1 MTLPASPSTTYV
13 PNNVPVIK
21 AQDLND
27 FQKYLV
33 GLYNGTYT
41 VASIYASASVGN
53 MITPVTPGTIVSSR
67 TAVVSSF
74 PATGSQIVNT
84 GTLARG
90 TVVSASAVVNGNGTM
105 VSGINPQSVGR
116 TPGGNATGDYTI
128 IWTFSNLAHE
138 PVVHATVNELR
149 PGPTSIQAIWDFD
162 VGTGRVSVRVY
173 TWYISVQTDLKFS
186 VCLYGDGG

>member
-1 MTLPASPSTTYV
+1 MTLPTSPSTTYV

-27 FQKYLV
+27 LQVYLA

-41 VASIYASASVGN
+41 VASLYASASAGS
-53 MITPVTPGTIVSSR
+53 MIAPPTPGTVVASR
-67 TAVVSSF
+67 SAVVTSA
-74 PATGSQIVNT
+74 PATGSQIVPA

-90 TVVSASAVVNGNGTM
+90 TVVLASAIVNGDGTL
-105 VSGINPQSVGR
+105 VSGINPYSVGR

-128 IWTFSNLAHE
+128 IWAFSTVAHG

-149 PGPTSIQAIWDFD
+149 PGPTSIQAIWDFN
-162 VGTGRVSVRVY
+162 VMAGRVSARVY
-173 TWYISVQTDLKFS
+173 TWYVNVQTDIKFS
-186 VCLYGDGG
+186 VSLVGD